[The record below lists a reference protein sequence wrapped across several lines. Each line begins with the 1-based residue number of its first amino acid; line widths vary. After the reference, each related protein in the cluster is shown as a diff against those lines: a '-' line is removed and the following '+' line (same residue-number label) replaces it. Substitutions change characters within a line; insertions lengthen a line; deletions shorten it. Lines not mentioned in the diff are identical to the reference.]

1 MKDWSVEARAGLAL
15 SAESCVKDQSVE
27 VSAESCVKDQNVEVS
42 AESCVKDRSV
52 VVSAESCVKTGAWRP
67 ELAWLYLLKAV

>member
-15 SAESCVKDQSVE
+15 SAESCVKDQS
-27 VSAESCVKDQNVEVS
+27 AEVS